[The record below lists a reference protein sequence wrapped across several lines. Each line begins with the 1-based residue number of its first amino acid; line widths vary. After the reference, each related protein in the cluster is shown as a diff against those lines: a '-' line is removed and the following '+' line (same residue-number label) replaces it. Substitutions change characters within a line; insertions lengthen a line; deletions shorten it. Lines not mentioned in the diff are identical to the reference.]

1 MDYVA
6 RQVAGVG
13 QAAIVRSEEKI
24 GLLQKYSD
32 SNQKELESGSVKE
45 WQTSKLAEAIENL
58 YGEKDVIVVIKLI
71 IFAKKMEK
79 DRTVNSFP
87 TNEEANEYLKKNVN
101 LNSNDLNNIFQQYF
115 LSSVFGKK
123 IPIRDKKRVNIMK
136 AHSKDLESIFTKLGL
151 WSGIDTTDKINKE
164 NKITQIRILG
174 TNHLFAG
181 ACLKDFVD
189 KINKLKNDGLL
200 SDDCKIVLL
209 TGNHKNKGFV
219 DDDYTENEEFNLLF
233 GEKFAGLPV
242 VNCVSE
248 KKVLKRP
255 NTIDTIIKADKDE
268 KCRTDGNVLYLG
280 QPVILNR
287 QRSDIFVHYNKINE
301 AEKFDKTF
309 YYSPNFDNFQEK
321 LKEYAENETES
332 RKKNEARTI
341 FGRIYNY
348 IHNKRLER
356 IQAKRFELLD
366 LSYPLCLDAM
376 ARSAYAHTKSGY
388 YFFKK

>member
-1 MDYVA
+1 MFLAA
-6 RQVAGVG
+6 RQDAQYVMERQV
-13 QAAIVRSEEKI
+13 ETEK
-24 GLLQKYSD
+24 LLNNAQ
-32 SNQKELESGSVKE
+32 E
-45 WQTSKLAEAIENL
+45 WQTSKLAEAIKNL
-58 YGEKDVIVVIKLI
+58 YYEKNVIDVIKLI

-79 DRTVNSFP
+79 NRIVDSFP

-123 IPIRDKKRVNIMK
+123 IPIRDRKRVNIMK
-136 AHSKDLESIFTKLGL
+136 AHSKDLESIFIKLGL
-151 WSGIDTTDKINKE
+151 WGGIDTTDKISKE

-181 ACLKDFVD
+181 ACLEKFVD
-189 KINKLKNDGLL
+189 KIEKLRKKELL

-301 AEKFDKTF
+301 AAKFDKTF
-309 YYSPNFDNFQEK
+309 YYSPDFGNFQDN
-321 LKEYAENETES
+321 LKKYIEDETKS

-356 IQAKRFELLD
+356 IQAKRLELLNKKY
-366 LSYPLCLDAM
+366 SLCFDAM
-376 ARSAYAHTKSGY
+376 ARSAYAHIKSGH
-388 YFFKK
+388 YFSKNR